1 VGRWLPFEVGAN
13 GRTLVIAAPQ
23 IKMAAEQMER
33 ALSRGRGCGAAAPNA
48 LTLWKTGRRESKAFR
63 IHVEPFASDNY
74 PDIARKMR
82 ARGAQY
88 LFLGACEGQGSAPN
102 DFEKILNSA
111 DIAAVYRAA
120 VDAALTA
127 ISSIDTSSPSDDP
140 DAFVQPALREQRQE
154 SEPPIA
160 WDMGGDK
167 QCERNRADVSATRR
181 TMAVSEEDLTKL
193 LKQRLTYCME
203 IEDISKRLQELQDKI
218 ETDGDDWGHRLLG
231 FSVTHGDLMD
241 YLRKRGGGRVAAD
254 ARGRTTRRPRT
265 RGE

>member
-63 IHVEPFASDNY
+63 IHVKPFASDNY

-140 DAFVQPALREQRQE
+140 DAFVQPALRAAA
-154 SEPPIA
+154 SGKCTA
-160 WDMGGDK
+160 
-167 QCERNRADVSATRR
+167 
-181 TMAVSEEDLTKL
+181 
-193 LKQRLTYCME
+193 Y
-203 IEDISKRLQELQDKI
+203 
-218 ETDGDDWGHRLLG
+218 
-231 FSVTHGDLMD
+231 
-241 YLRKRGGGRVAAD
+241 RVGYW
-254 ARGRTTRRPRT
+254 R
-265 RGE
+265 